1 MTGSIFG
8 PPRFSPR
15 TLPSARLGQA
25 ELEQITI
32 TRELALAVSDAVRT
46 LTQNPGDPE
55 VYTKE
60 ACWRDLRS
68 RRWSHI
74 TALQNRISNFLATQ
88 EPEIAVTD
96 TEWSLIESII
106 ECVESISSLSHQ
118 STESTLKTVGMLIGV
133 AGGLATLVA
142 LL

>member
-1 MTGSIFG
+1 M
-8 PPRFSPR
+8 
-15 TLPSARLGQA
+15 LGQA
-25 ELEQITI
+25 ESEPITI
-32 TRELALAVSDAVRT
+32 TRELAQAVSEAIQT

-68 RRWSHI
+68 RRWSHVQ
-74 TALQNRISNFLATQ
+74 ALQNKIANFLPTQ
-88 EPEIAVTD
+88 NGEMAVTD
-96 TEWSLIESII
+96 QEWSLIESVI

-118 STESTLKTVGMLIGV
+118 STESTLKTVGTLIGV
-133 AGGLATLVA
+133 AGGVATLLA